1 LAEVCEIN
9 RSVRDG
15 DEWFDDPDDLER
27 VARVLASIT
36 DDGSDPIGVAGVL
49 MARIA
54 RAQAFGEGNK
64 RTAFVAAVL
73 FLEDANLDGAI
84 ADSEEVRQLL
94 VRASMGADIEA
105 AMISALRSGL
115 V

>member
-1 LAEVCEIN
+1 
-9 RSVRDG
+9 
-15 DEWFDDPDDLER
+15 
-27 VARVLASIT
+27 
-36 DDGSDPIGVAGVL
+36 

-73 FLEDANLDGAI
+73 FLEDADLDGAI
-84 ADSEEVRQLL
+84 ADSDEIRQLL

-105 AMISALRSGL
+105 AIVSALRSRL